1 MQSIIVKKATEFG
14 EAEVWMNERLTR
26 ACPQACATFLTAYPD
41 GPARIGTPL
50 VLVWKF
56 EGKLSLFD
64 ALQARNF
71 PLNVEEDLLGRQL
84 RVEDNQI
91 RSRAIIQVRV
101 CHVHERNWQPPFW
114 KHA

>member
-56 EGKLSLFD
+56 EGKMSLFD

-71 PLNVEEDLLGRQL
+71 PLNVEEELMGRQL
-84 RVEDNQI
+84 LVDDTKK
-91 RSRAIIQVRV
+91 RSRAIVQV
-101 CHVHERNWQPPFW
+101 
-114 KHA
+114 

>member
-1 MQSIIVKKATEFG
+1 MKKAIEFG

-41 GPARIGTPL
+41 GPPRAGTPL

-64 ALQARNF
+64 AMQARNF
-71 PLNVEEDLLGRQL
+71 PLNIEEELLGRQL
-84 RVEDNQI
+84 RVDDTQI
-91 RSRAIIQVRV
+91 RSRAIIQVCYRK
-101 CHVHERNWQPPFW
+101 RL
-114 KHA
+114 

>member
-1 MQSIIVKKATEFG
+1 MQSLVIKKATEFG

-26 ACPQACATFLTAYPD
+26 ACPQACAAFLTAYPD

-71 PLNVEEDLLGRQL
+71 PLNIEEELLGRQL
-84 RVEDNQI
+84 RVDDTLM
-91 RSRAIIQVRV
+91 RSRVSIQVL
-101 CHVHERNWQPPFW
+101 C
-114 KHA
+114 